1 MRRAAVTLAIVFAVS
16 TATRPCD
23 AQTTGYKV
31 SRKPRMGLVYAGAGM
46 LAGGFIAS
54 FITAI
59 AYSFKGLSPVVLVPV
74 AGPFIGFGW
83 DMANQSRC
91 PLDVNTGSCSSLL
104 VDPGLFAMGLVETIG
119 VGLLSVGLVPHEVRT
134 PVNVSF
140 TGSRFTLSVGF

>member
-1 MRRAAVTLAIVFAVS
+1 MRRAAVTLAIVFATS
-16 TATRPCD
+16 TATG
-23 AQTTGYKV
+23 QTTGHKLA
-31 SRKPRMGLVYAGAGM
+31 RKPRMGLVYAGAGM

-83 DMANQSRC
+83 DMAHQDRC
-91 PLDVNTGSCSSLL
+91 PLDVSTGSCSSLL

-134 PVNVSF
+134 PVNVTF
-140 TGSRFTLSVGF
+140 NGSRFTVSVDF